1 LAGSPNK
8 FTFSSIPIILD
19 RPVFINQVVDIGNN
33 KNSKKDFFLSN
44 KIILMSTGDD
54 MKPPNRV
61 IWIMALIAFFSIAGC
76 SRDKGEGDSS
86 SGTAVSGRDNI
97 PPTPGKRVS
106 VKESGLKTIV
116 VSWDTS
122 SDNETPEKDLQYK
135 LIYSKKNNI
144 STIESAE
151 KYGTVVM
158 GWTPGSLSRQVKG
171 LSTADT
177 YYFTV
182 LVRDRAGNIA
192 VYMPQAL
199 STVDSTPPVAKG
211 PVVVSNISK
220 DSLMVSWPP
229 AIDDVTSQE
238 KLQYKLL
245 YTPPNNIRMIAN
257 AENSGTL
264 IMDWT
269 VNVKSRQVNDLA
281 LMSSYYFVVMVKDEA
296 GNKTMYPPQKGTVP
310 DASAPGLGANAPS
323 AESGVTV
330 SDITSDSATVSWGT
344 ANDDAA
350 SNEKLQYK
358 VVYSTSRNIDNV
370 NDANANGQVALG
382 WTANVSSHRI
392 SGLEPSTTYYITTL
406 VKDEAGNETLYGSR
420 EVTTLPR

>member
-1 LAGSPNK
+1 
-8 FTFSSIPIILD
+8 
-19 RPVFINQVVDIGNN
+19 
-33 KNSKKDFFLSN
+33 
-44 KIILMSTGDD
+44 
-54 MKPPNRV
+54 MKPSNRV
-61 IWIMALIAFFSIAGC
+61 IWLVALISFFIIAGC
-76 SRDKGEGDSS
+76 SDDKERGDSGS
-86 SGTAVSGRDNI
+86 RDSVSGKDNI
-97 PPTPGKRVS
+97 SPTPGKKIS
-106 VKESGLKTIV
+106 VTQSTPKIIL
-116 VSWDTS
+116 VSWDAST
-122 SDNETPEKDLQYK
+122 DNETLTKDLQYK
-135 LIYSKKNNI
+135 LIYSTRSNI
-144 STIESAE
+144 NTVNSAE
-151 KYGTVVM
+151 KNGTVVM
-158 GWTPGSLSRQVKG
+158 GWSPGTLSRQVKG
-171 LSTADT
+171 LSASGT
-177 YYFTV
+177 YYFTA
-182 LVRDRAGNIA
+182 LVRDKAGNMA
-192 VYMPQAL
+192 VYMPQML

-211 PVVVSNISK
+211 SVSVSNISK

-296 GNKTMYPPQKGTVP
+296 GNKTMYPPQKGTVL
-310 DASAPGLGANAPS
+310 DTSAPGASANTPS

-330 SDITSDSATVSWGT
+330 NDITSDSAIVSWGT
-344 ANDDAA
+344 ANDDTA
-350 SNEKLQYK
+350 STEKLQYK

-392 SGLEPSTTYYITTL
+392 SGLEPSTNYYIATL